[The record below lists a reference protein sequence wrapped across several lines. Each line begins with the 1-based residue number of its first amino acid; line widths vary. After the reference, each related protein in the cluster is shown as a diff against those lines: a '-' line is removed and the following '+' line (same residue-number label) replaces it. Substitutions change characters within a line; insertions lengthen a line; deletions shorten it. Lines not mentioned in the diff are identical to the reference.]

1 MIYMIKDSLLD
12 NLDELYDSFKL
23 KLDID
28 LLPTDLSLLDKSTIS
43 LIKYIDKMY
52 QNNIISHS
60 VAVDIIASIFKGC
73 TIIKI
78 NNKEI
83 YLNKLQELYKLLE
96 NKYREL
102 IYQFNIGDL
111 NKEEFLNDY
120 RDLKSLSIT
129 TLAEMEENNAI
140 LKEIL

>member
-52 QNNIISHS
+52 QNNIISHG

-73 TIIKI
+73 SIIKI

-102 IYQFNIGDL
+102 IYQFNMGDL